1 MKTYRDRKR
10 RVLGQHFLNS
20 PGVLKKIVETVAPAA
35 DDLVVE
41 IGPGKGALT
50 YLLAERAGQVV
61 AIEKDPAMLPF
72 LQEKP
77 VPNLTIIEGDVLDCD
92 FAGLLAKYGRPYR
105 RAVLAGNLPYSIST
119 PLLFKLLEDRAGF
132 ARCVFLVQKEV
143 AERICARPG
152 SKAYAPLSILLQN
165 RYAASIRFAVHAGS
179 FSPPP
184 RVESA
189 LVTLEA
195 RPEPS
200 VRGAGEL
207 RFAKFLKSA
216 FRQRRKTLWNNLA
229 AAGRPASLLERIFP
243 EAGLSPT
250 IRPEQVE
257 ISGFVDLFALFERST
272 GKAGGPKG
280 S

>member
-20 PGVLKKIVETVAPAA
+20 PGVLKKIVEAVAPAA

-41 IGPGKGALT
+41 IGPGKGAMT
-50 YLLAERAGQVV
+50 FLLAERAGRVV
-61 AIEKDPAMLPF
+61 AVEKDAEMLPF
-72 LQEKP
+72 LQEKAL
-77 VPNLTIIEGDVLDCD
+77 PNLTIIEGDVLDCD
-92 FAGLLAKYGRPYR
+92 FAGLLAQYGLPYR

-119 PLLFKLLEDRAGF
+119 PLLFKLLEDRAEF

-152 SKAYAPLSILLQN
+152 CKAYSPLSILLQL
-165 RYAASIRFAVHAGS
+165 RYAATIRFAVHPGS
-179 FSPPP
+179 FTPPP

-189 LVTLEA
+189 LVTLDA
-195 RPEPS
+195 RPEPLVS
-200 VRGAGEL
+200 IPNEQ
-207 RFAKFLKSA
+207 RFVKFLKSA

-229 AAGRPASLLERIFP
+229 AAGWPAAALERAFA
-243 EAGLSPT
+243 EHELAAS

-257 ISGFVDLFALFERST
+257 IAKFASLLDRL
-272 GKAGGPKG
+272 GR
-280 S
+280 